1 MEAFPSFLL
10 FCNSSLKMVPE
21 TKQNVPDKSGTP
33 PGCYNI
39 FPTYREKKK
48 KIIIIILKKYCQVY
62 SLCPYAVVEE
72 NTAFLD
78 IALNAN
84 RFFHIQQN
92 TSCFFCRRLKSYS
105 PATCMNSLKYS
116 FQITNRHIMQQ
127 KHFSSFLT
135 RLRWKWRKKRGKKEK
150 SNQQCLCNSHPRE
163 QTVG

>member
-21 TKQNVPDKSGTP
+21 TKQNVPNKSGTP

-39 FPTYREKKK
+39 FPTYRKKK
-48 KIIIIILKKYCQVY
+48 KKSNSEKNTAK
-62 SLCPYAVVEE
+62 STPYAVVEE

-78 IALNAN
+78 IALNSN

-92 TSCFFCRRLKSYS
+92 TSCFFCRRLRSYN

-135 RLRWKWRKKRGKKEK
+135 RLR
-150 SNQQCLCNSHPRE
+150 
-163 QTVG
+163 